1 MVNDKMANDLTY
13 DQAIKRVEQ
22 IVRELEQTEALSVAT
37 YKQKALEAQ
46 DLLHFCESQLVDM
59 ERSLSPQQG
68 E

>member
-1 MVNDKMANDLTY
+1 MANNLTY

>member
-1 MVNDKMANDLTY
+1 MDNLTY

-22 IVRELEQTEALSVAT
+22 IVRELEQTEALSVST

-46 DLLHFCESQLVDM
+46 DLLRFCEAQLVDM
-59 ERSLSPQQG
+59 ERSLSAQQG

>member
-59 ERSLSPQQG
+59 ERSLSPKQG